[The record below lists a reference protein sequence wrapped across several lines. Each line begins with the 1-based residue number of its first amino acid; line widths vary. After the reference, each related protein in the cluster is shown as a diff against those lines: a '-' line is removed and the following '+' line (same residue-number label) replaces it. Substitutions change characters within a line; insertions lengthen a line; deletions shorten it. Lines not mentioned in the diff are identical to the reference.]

1 MFFRRIADVRS
12 VGYTECFMLLREDVL
27 AATRDY
33 PEAQVNSDE
42 FNYINHCTFTGPL
55 GRIV

>member
-1 MFFRRIADVRS
+1 MTIPNTFSHYCIPCTFFRRIADVRS

-33 PEAQVNSDE
+33 PEAQVNSDQ
-42 FNYINHCTFTGPL
+42 I
-55 GRIV
+55 